1 MPSIWHRSNDS
12 QCFQFTEP
20 ESKLSQGLLK
30 YRQNSIKKIDK
41 FAVANE
47 VSLEETLARE
57 DDLLSTYSH
66 QLPPP
71 SKKRK
76 PDVVDDV
83 YTTVSNKVPARNP
96 FCLSRSNTDDSTS
109 LRPLTKTLSPVKKP
123 TTTLSPM
130 KTPTKTLSPVKK
142 SNPKRKLA
150 TTTLVLSRF
159 FRKPATKTDKET
171 EHADNSNQIEIKE
184 KFLHVK
190 SLYDNSVN
198 NALSLYSD
206 IGTMEPT
213 MEKQECKS
221 QECKSDSSCETSCE
235 NTVIRDDI
243 VEVLSDTEEEQP
255 AIKKTLNKFVHQKEV
270 SEPICFCSIRFLK
283 PNSIC
288 RSPRL
293 SQEYLALKNRSSS
306 QYQLINLVSL
316 NLCSLNG
323 KFSKNKI
330 FSKI

>member
-12 QCFQFTEP
+12 QCFQFTGQ
-20 ESKLSQGLLK
+20 ESKKLSQGLLK

-57 DDLLSTYSH
+57 DDVLSTYSH
-66 QLPPP
+66 QSPPP

-83 YTTVSNKVPARNP
+83 DTTVSNKVPTRNP
-96 FCLSRSNTDDSTS
+96 FCLSRCNTDDSTS
-109 LRPLTKTLSPVKKP
+109 LRPLTKTVSPVKKP

-142 SNPKRKLA
+142 ANPKVEKRKLA

-159 FRKPATKTDKET
+159 FRKPVTKTDKET
-171 EHADNSNQIEIKE
+171 EHADNSNKIEIKE
-184 KFLHVK
+184 KFLQVK
-190 SLYDNSVN
+190 SLYDNSVS

-206 IGTMEPT
+206 IGTMVPT
-213 MEKQECKS
+213 MEKLECKS
-221 QECKSDSSCETSCE
+221 QECKSDSGCETSCE
-235 NTVIRDDI
+235 TSVIRDDI

-270 SEPICFCSIRFLK
+270 SEPICYCSIQFL
-283 PNSIC
+283 
-288 RSPRL
+288 
-293 SQEYLALKNRSSS
+293 
-306 QYQLINLVSL
+306 
-316 NLCSLNG
+316 
-323 KFSKNKI
+323 
-330 FSKI
+330 